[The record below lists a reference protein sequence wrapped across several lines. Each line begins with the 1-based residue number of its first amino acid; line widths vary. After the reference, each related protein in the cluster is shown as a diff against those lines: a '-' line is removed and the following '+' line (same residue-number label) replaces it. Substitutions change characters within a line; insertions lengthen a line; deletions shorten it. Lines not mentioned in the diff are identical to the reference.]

1 MSIETVLCYDKRRF
15 GTENAMG
22 RKGNDNHF
30 VKIWEVLK
38 PCVIYY
44 VICNAAFL
52 LMILLY
58 NAAAES
64 FTAGFREYA
73 GRYATELTQL
83 VNSVAMAVAVLPLIP
98 MLRRE
103 LAVGRVCSEDQSGQS
118 GNRKETGNVRWI
130 LSVPLTVI
138 MAASSS
144 VGFNIL
150 ITLTGLLQTSAV
162 YQDVAKQ
169 QFGIVF
175 GLGAVLFGLI
185 APFAEEIVFRG
196 LVFNRMRRY
205 YSPTAAIIVSGVLF
219 GVYHGNIVQG
229 MYGCCMGILLAYTY
243 ERMHSFLIPCL
254 FHAVSNI
261 VVYTLAQNVELQ
273 LRLFT
278 VPGCIILLTITA
290 FCVFLIENFMVNR
303 RER

>member
-15 GTENAMG
+15 GTENAME

-98 MLRRE
+98 TLRQE
-103 LAVGRVCSEDQSGQS
+103 LTAGRACSEEQSGD
-118 GNRKETGNVRWI
+118 RTKTGSVRWI
-130 LSVPLTVI
+130 SSVPITVI
-138 MAASSS
+138 LAASSS

-150 ITLTGLLQTSAV
+150 IILTGLMETSAV
-162 YQDVAKQ
+162 YQDVAEQ

-175 GLGAVLFGLI
+175 GLGAILFGLI
-185 APFAEEIVFRG
+185 APLAEEIVFRG

-205 YSPTAAIIVSGVLF
+205 YSPAAAIIVSGVLF

-229 MYGCCMGILLAYTY
+229 VYGCCMGILLAYTY

-261 VVYTLAQNVELQ
+261 VVYTLARNVELQ

-278 VPGCIILLTITA
+278 VPGCIILLTISA
-290 FCVFLIENFMVNR
+290 FCVFLIEKIMVNR

>member
-1 MSIETVLCYDKRRF
+1 MCYDKRRF
-15 GTENAMG
+15 GTENAME
-22 RKGNDNHF
+22 RKGNANHF

-44 VICNAAFL
+44 VVCNVVFL

-58 NAAAES
+58 HAAAES
-64 FTAGFREYA
+64 FAAGFKEYA

-98 MLRRE
+98 MLRQE
-103 LAVGRVCSEDQSGQS
+103 LTAGRAYSKDRS
-118 GNRKETGNVRWI
+118 GNRTESGNIRWI
-130 LSVPLTVI
+130 LAVPLTVI
-138 MAASSS
+138 LAASSS

-185 APFAEEIVFRG
+185 APLAEEVVFRG

-205 YSPTAAIIVSGVLF
+205 YSPTAAIIASGVLF
-219 GVYHGNIVQG
+219 GIYHGNIVQG
-229 MYGCCMGILLAYTY
+229 VYGCCMGVLLAYTY
-243 ERMHSFLIPCL
+243 ERMCSFLIPCL

-261 VVYTLAQNVELQ
+261 VVYTLAQNAELQ
-273 LRLFT
+273 SRLFT
-278 VPGCIILLTITA
+278 VPGCIILLMISA
-290 FCVFLIENFMVNR
+290 FCVFLIEKFMVNR

>member
-15 GTENAMG
+15 GTENAME

-73 GRYATELTQL
+73 GRYAMELTQL

-98 MLRRE
+98 MLRQE
-103 LAVGRVCSEDQSGQS
+103 LTADRACSEEQSGD
-118 GNRKETGNVRWI
+118 RTKTGSVRWI
-130 LSVPLTVI
+130 SSVPITVI
-138 MAASSS
+138 LAASSS

-150 ITLTGLLQTSAV
+150 IILTGLMETSEV
-162 YQDVAKQ
+162 YQDVAEQ

-175 GLGAVLFGLI
+175 GLGAILFGLI
-185 APFAEEIVFRG
+185 APLAEEIVFRG

-205 YSPTAAIIVSGVLF
+205 YSPAAAIIVSGVLF

-229 MYGCCMGILLAYTY
+229 VYGCCMGILLAYTY

-261 VVYTLAQNVELQ
+261 VVYTLARNVELQ

-278 VPGCIILLTITA
+278 VPGCIILLTISA
-290 FCVFLIENFMVNR
+290 FCVFLIEKIMVNR

>member
-1 MSIETVLCYDKRRF
+1 ME
-15 GTENAMG
+15 
-22 RKGNDNHF
+22 RKDNDNHF
-30 VKIWEVLK
+30 VKIWDALK

-52 LMILLY
+52 LILLLY

-64 FTAGFREYA
+64 FTAGFRENA
-73 GRYATELTQL
+73 ERYATEMTQL
-83 VNSVAMAVAVLPLIP
+83 VNSMSMAVAVLPLIP

-103 LAVGRVCSEDQSGQS
+103 LAVGRVCSGDQS
-118 GNRKETGNVRWI
+118 GNRKETENVKLI
-130 LSVPLTVI
+130 LSVPITVI
-138 MAASSS
+138 LAASSS

-185 APFAEEIVFRG
+185 APLAEEVVFRG

-229 MYGCCMGILLAYTY
+229 VYGCCMGILLAYSY

-261 VVYTLAQNVELQ
+261 VVYTLAQNAELQ

-290 FCVFLIENFMVNR
+290 FCILVTEKLMD
-303 RER
+303 

>member
-1 MSIETVLCYDKRRF
+1 ME
-15 GTENAMG
+15 

-73 GRYATELTQL
+73 GRYAMELTQL

-98 MLRRE
+98 MLRQE
-103 LAVGRVCSEDQSGQS
+103 LTADRACSEEQSGD
-118 GNRKETGNVRWI
+118 RTKTGSVRWI
-130 LSVPLTVI
+130 SSVPITVI
-138 MAASSS
+138 LAASSS

-150 ITLTGLLQTSAV
+150 IILTGLMETSEV
-162 YQDVAKQ
+162 YQDVAEQ

-175 GLGAVLFGLI
+175 GLGAILFGLI
-185 APFAEEIVFRG
+185 APLAEEIVFRG

-205 YSPTAAIIVSGVLF
+205 YSPAAAIIVSGVLF

-229 MYGCCMGILLAYTY
+229 VYGCCMGILLAYTY

-261 VVYTLAQNVELQ
+261 VVYTLARNVELQ

-278 VPGCIILLTITA
+278 VPGCIILLTISA
-290 FCVFLIENFMVNR
+290 FCVFLIEKIMVNR

>member
-15 GTENAMG
+15 GTENAME

-98 MLRRE
+98 MLRQE
-103 LAVGRVCSEDQSGQS
+103 LTAGSACSEEQSGD
-118 GNRKETGNVRWI
+118 RTKTGSVRWI
-130 LSVPLTVI
+130 SSVPITVI
-138 MAASSS
+138 LAASSS

-150 ITLTGLLQTSAV
+150 IILTGLMETSAV
-162 YQDVAKQ
+162 YQDVAEQ

-185 APFAEEIVFRG
+185 APLAEEIVFRG

-205 YSPTAAIIVSGVLF
+205 YSPAAAIIVSGVLF

-229 MYGCCMGILLAYTY
+229 VYGCCMGILLAYTY

-261 VVYTLAQNVELQ
+261 VVYTLARNVELQ

-278 VPGCIILLTITA
+278 VPGCIILLTISA
-290 FCVFLIENFMVNR
+290 FCVFLIEKIMVNR

>member
-1 MSIETVLCYDKRRF
+1 MERED
-15 GTENAMG
+15 NA
-22 RKGNDNHF
+22 NQF

-44 VICNAAFL
+44 VICNAAFF

-58 NAAAES
+58 NAVVGS
-64 FTAGFREYA
+64 FAAGFRENVE
-73 GRYATELTQL
+73 RYASEMTQL
-83 VNSVAMAVAVLPLIP
+83 VNSISMAIAVLPLIP

-118 GNRKETGNVRWI
+118 GNRKKTGNTRWI

-138 MAASSS
+138 LAASSS

-150 ITLTGLLQTSAV
+150 ITLSGLLQTSAV
-162 YQDVAKQ
+162 YQDVVKQ

-185 APFAEEIVFRG
+185 APLAEEIVFRG

-205 YSPTAAIIVSGVLF
+205 YSPTAAIIVSGILF

-229 MYGCCMGILLAYTY
+229 VYGCCMGILLAYSY
-243 ERMHSFLIPCL
+243 ERMRSFLIPCL

-261 VVYTLAQNVELQ
+261 VVYTLARNAELQ
-273 LRLFT
+273 LRLFN
-278 VPGCIILLTITA
+278 VQGCIILLTISA
-290 FCVFLIENFMVNR
+290 FCIFVTEKLMDC
-303 RER
+303 RE